1 MSQSELIAL
10 VYKKVRMCEARQGCG
25 GRGGAGLEGLAGAM
39 LLELLELLELLDLR
53 SYYCLY
59 YWLSTTLSAKYSVSP
74 KHCVGTPLC

>member
-39 LLELLELLELLDLR
+39 LLDLR

-59 YWLSTTLSAKYSVSP
+59 YWLKTTLSAKYSVSP
-74 KHCVGTPLC
+74 KHCVGTPLCWL